1 MHSAGM
7 TNQLFR
13 LAGRVADVDETVPGE
28 PEHPTMVLII
38 ECDDELAR
46 IVVPAAVWLPEKR
59 DLLAVDRPIAVM
71 GESDIDPFRFD
82 ARVVATSLKLL
93 DSYH

>member
-1 MHSAGM
+1 M
-7 TNQLFR
+7 TKLMFR
-13 LAGRVADVDETVPGE
+13 LTGRVADVDETVPGE

-59 DLLAVDRPIAVM
+59 DLLAVDRPVALI
-71 GESDIDPFRFD
+71 GKSDVSPFIHG
-82 ARVVATSLKLL
+82 ARAVATSLRLL
-93 DSYH
+93 DSHH